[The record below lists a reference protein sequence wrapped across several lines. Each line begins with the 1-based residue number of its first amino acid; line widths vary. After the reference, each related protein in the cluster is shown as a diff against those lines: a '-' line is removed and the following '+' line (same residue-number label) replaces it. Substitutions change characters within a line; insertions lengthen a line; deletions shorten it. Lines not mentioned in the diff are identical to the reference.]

1 MAFQFSPQD
10 RMITVYHLCEL
21 GTLLGGS
28 DMLIEAHTGLPAMST
43 HIKPPPQQA
52 GKTCRFTGTQ
62 WEYVIDYRGKR
73 AYCKDRNGEDY
84 DITALGPLPD
94 THTLLVPAPM
104 DQWDD
109 TAGTWVVNVALKKQ
123 ALTETEITW
132 QRQQVAKVEEAIN
145 HYQQDR
151 AIPEHYSNLRVT
163 TFTDDQYYQLLQDRK
178 RLVDY
183 VKHPDFPECGRPTLS
198 GWV

>member
-1 MAFQFSPQD
+1 
-10 RMITVYHLCEL
+10 
-21 GTLLGGS
+21 
-28 DMLIEAHTGLPAMST
+28 MLIEAHTGLPAMST

-109 TAGTWVVNVALKKQ
+109 TAGTWVVNVALK
-123 ALTETEITW
+123 
-132 QRQQVAKVEEAIN
+132 N
-145 HYQQDR
+145 
-151 AIPEHYSNLRVT
+151 
-163 TFTDDQYYQLLQDRK
+163 K
-178 RLVDY
+178 RSR
-183 VKHPDFPECGRPTLS
+183 RPKSLGNDS
-198 GWV
+198 KWLKWKSS